1 MPERLRTDELCRI
14 AVAQHG
20 EALAFVPQELR
31 SAEMYA
37 WGVGK
42 NYRALCVVPYHLR
55 TEELCRI
62 AVAQDG
68 RALYYVPTHLHA
80 AIKPFVKQ
88 KQDLPPS
95 PTWDHSLLDRL
106 EEALTLS
113 ETPEAER
120 PEEKHTSWIQ
130 RKLMRIA
137 ERFRLNSTPHS
148 GPRP

>member
-1 MPERLRTDELCRI
+1 MCRVAVALHGFMLGHVPHNLRTEEVCRI
-14 AVAQHG
+14 ALTQYG
-20 EALAFVPQELR
+20 LALEEVPIE
-31 SAEMYA
+31 
-37 WGVGK
+37 
-42 NYRALCVVPYHLR
+42 LR